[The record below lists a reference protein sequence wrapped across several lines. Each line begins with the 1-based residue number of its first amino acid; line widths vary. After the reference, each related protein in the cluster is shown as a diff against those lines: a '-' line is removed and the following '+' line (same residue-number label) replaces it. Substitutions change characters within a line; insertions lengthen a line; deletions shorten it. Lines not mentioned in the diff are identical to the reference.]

1 MHMRQGSAPRLRE
14 FRPAPVFHKH
24 DSVLGAH
31 AVVRDLEAMGGLIS
45 SSHSLSRLPSA
56 PPRSSSSEPPPQPR
70 EAAAV
75 EGPKQE
81 PPPAEA
87 FCTRPHAI
95 GAASGLLL
103 FGWLQ
108 FVELSA
114 EQPLANEMLAV
125 VALVAVFWMFE
136 VLPLPVTSLLPML
149 LIPAFGILDHSLVAS
164 AYWGPVQMMFVGA
177 FIVDVGIEHVMLHQR
192 LALNILLRTGVER
205 PFVVVASFSAIS
217 FCFSSVCSNTA
228 TVVMLVP
235 FATGLLDTSAEQA
248 RARGEEHQAAS
259 LQRAVLLGIAFAANG
274 GGIATLVG
282 TPPNGVLAGQPSL
295 HGEVGFANWFLF
307 AAPIACCTLLIALAV
322 LHFGVLR
329 GVRLSLDEQ
338 SLRAQLQGLGPTSR
352 DEVVAAGALAL
363 QVFLW
368 VSRPYLLEPVFG
380 PGLGDSATACGAAVL
395 LFVVPSSERPGES
408 VLTWSVAQQHLPWG
422 ILLLLGAGFAIAAGC
437 EASGLT
443 TALGGSLAEALS
455 GLTDLPLVITI
466 VAAVS
471 LLTQLTSNTATAN
484 TLLPLLN
491 AVAKAKLTN
500 PLLLLLPTTI
510 ACSFAFVLP
519 AATAPNSVIF
529 ATERLDIA
537 DFVVNGGIT
546 TGLSIAICSPLVYL
560 MADTVFDVR
569 APYPRWACDDPE
581 SCAWVAVAGEVD
593 GSSVEEQAC
602 AVVSDESCR
611 LRNGTLV
618 DLAATLA
625 ETAEPP

>member
-1 MHMRQGSAPRLRE
+1 MSTCDKVVASHELGPLPQSLTANVFLILSGVCGMECTSSSSDRPREPVRAFSRVPSTLALLGNTWHAPERSPAVPGLGRRSFSLIEMHMRQGSAPRLRE
-14 FRPAPVFHKH
+14 FTPAPVFHKH

-259 LQRAVLLGIAFAANG
+259 LHAGGAARHVHVHDTSVTRPVG
-274 GGIATLVG
+274 REPAAGSAARHRVRGKRRRHRHARRHATKRRPCR
-282 TPPNGVLAGQPSL
+282 T
-295 HGEVGFANWFLF
+295 
-307 AAPIACCTLLIALAV
+307 ALAA
-322 LHFGVLR
+322 R
-329 GVRLSLDEQ
+329 
-338 SLRAQLQGLGPTSR
+338 
-352 DEVVAAGALAL
+352 
-363 QVFLW
+363 
-368 VSRPYLLEPVFG
+368 
-380 PGLGDSATACGAAVL
+380 
-395 LFVVPSSERPGES
+395 
-408 VLTWSVAQQHLPWG
+408 
-422 ILLLLGAGFAIAAGC
+422 
-437 EASGLT
+437 
-443 TALGGSLAEALS
+443 
-455 GLTDLPLVITI
+455 
-466 VAAVS
+466 
-471 LLTQLTSNTATAN
+471 
-484 TLLPLLN
+484 
-491 AVAKAKLTN
+491 
-500 PLLLLLPTTI
+500 
-510 ACSFAFVLP
+510 
-519 AATAPNSVIF
+519 
-529 ATERLDIA
+529 
-537 DFVVNGGIT
+537 
-546 TGLSIAICSPLVYL
+546 
-560 MADTVFDVR
+560 
-569 APYPRWACDDPE
+569 
-581 SCAWVAVAGEVD
+581 
-593 GSSVEEQAC
+593 
-602 AVVSDESCR
+602 
-611 LRNGTLV
+611 
-618 DLAATLA
+618 
-625 ETAEPP
+625 